1 MMRGKK
7 IAVLCAGLLVFC
19 LAGAAVLGFS
29 KPLDDQITV
38 DGLSGAAADCEYI
51 LVKAENSYYEL
62 QGTDAFAELFDFDA
76 WQQQDKAPS
85 EEPILTLRFAESWI
99 LEFASDGTAAAY
111 NGYAS
116 AQEQS
121 EAYYSV
127 PPQTAEELLA
137 YIQQYGEPHELG
149 DGTISSSTFHD

>member
-7 IAVLCAGLLVFC
+7 IAVLCTGLLVFC

-38 DGLSGAAADCEYI
+38 GGLSGAAAGCEYI

-85 EEPILTLRFAESWI
+85 EEPLLTLRFAEAWI